1 MRLKSTSLI
10 LFLLLVISQKSY
22 SQASIYTPYTFT
34 TAASGGAIPPGTA
47 IAALAAQDD
56 NQTVLTP
63 GAGFSFPFAG
73 VNYTNFLISSNG
85 WIAPIPS
92 LAVPGYFPATGTP
105 INNLTAYA
113 GPVPIIAPIWDD
125 VLTGT
130 CGYTVSAT
138 NLIIRWN
145 LRVPK
150 NSAANGYF
158 VGVDLASNG
167 TITFLY
173 PAVTTYKPDG
183 LNLQS
188 ASIGFADGCGEF
200 YSVNVLSSNTQSV
213 SDLTETATNYSQVQ
227 TTISQAATGN
237 TVNVGST
244 AGITVGMFV
253 GGTNIPGGA
262 TVTAVGATSVTISA
276 PTTILATG
284 TGNFFIHPNG
294 HKLYLHSCPTC

>member
-1 MRLKSTSLI
+1 M
-10 LFLLLVISQKSY
+10 
-22 SQASIYTPYTFT
+22 
-34 TAASGGAIPPGTA
+34 
-47 IAALAAQDD
+47 
-56 NQTVLTP
+56 
-63 GAGFSFPFAG
+63 
-73 VNYTNFLISSNG
+73 
-85 WIAPIPS
+85 
-92 LAVPGYFPATGTP
+92 
-105 INNLTAYA
+105 
-113 GPVPIIAPIWDD
+113 PIIAPIWDD

-200 YSVNVLSSNTQSV
+200 YSVNVLSSISQSV
-213 SDLTETATNYSQVQ
+213 SDLTETATNSSQYKQ
-227 TTISQAATGN
+227 QFHKQQPGN

-276 PTTILATG
+276 PTTILATSTRTSSFTRMGINYIFTPAPPANDVVQAISLGING
-284 TGNFFIHPNG
+284 TCSYSTRSNVNATTSGVAMA
-294 HKLYLHSCPTC
+294 CAVAPTDTKDVGSLL